1 MDTSLETIFL
11 FPHLIFVHD
20 KRRTCDWQ
28 AEAKKSRRELKES
41 KDVEA
46 RRETEETKEKE

>member
-1 MDTSLETIFL
+1 MIREG
-11 FPHLIFVHD
+11 
-20 KRRTCDWQ
+20 TCDWQ

-46 RRETEETKEKE
+46 RREAEETQAKE